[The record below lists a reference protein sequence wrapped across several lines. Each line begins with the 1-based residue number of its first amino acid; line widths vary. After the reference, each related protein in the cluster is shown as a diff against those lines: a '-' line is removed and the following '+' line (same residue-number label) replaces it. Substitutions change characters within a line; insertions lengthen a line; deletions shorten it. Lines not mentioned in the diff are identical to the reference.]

1 MKEIR
6 IEYYAQLR
14 EERGLAQES
23 RKTSATTAAALYR
36 EVAREHGL
44 TLPQNVLR
52 VAVNREFA
60 PWDSPVSAGDTVVF
74 LPPVSGG

>member
-23 RKTSATTAAALYR
+23 RKTSANTAAALYR
-36 EVAREHGL
+36 ELAREHGL
-44 TLPQNVLR
+44 SLPQDALR
-52 VAVNREFA
+52 VAVNRQFA
-60 PWDSPVSAGDTVVF
+60 PWDTPIAAGDTVVF